1 MPLVINGNKVLV
13 PGVESHCFLDD
24 PTLAFTNKQDYTTRS
39 LGVVPHIMT
48 IHTRLGITKQ
58 TIVPGKGPL
67 MNGKFS
73 WDDYA
78 ARVMSEDEH
87 ASSWH
92 ISVGQDGSF
101 TCHLDLATI
110 RAYHAEQIND
120 ISVGMEIFQDAE
132 GKIYQASLDTAVKI
146 IDVITREFGIQ
157 RMIPKE
163 DKISIRFARD
173 TPGVKHSQQLAYIPG
188 GLKGANYWGVM
199 GHRNSTRNRA
209 AGDPGYVIFQML
221 KDAGYEEFSIDSQE
235 DINTWKE
242 RQKTLGISATG
253 VPDLATRDALIKAGK
268 PHGMW
273 VSRPGD

>member
-1 MPLVINGNKVLV
+1 MPLVINGNKVTV
-13 PGVESHCFLDD
+13 DGVESYCYLDD
-24 PTLAFTNKQDYTTRS
+24 PKLGFTDKKDYTTRTS
-39 LGVVPHIMT
+39 GTVPHIMT
-48 IHTRLGITKQ
+48 IHTRLGITNQ

-67 MNGKFS
+67 LKGKFS

-78 ARVMSEDEH
+78 ARVMSEDDRT
-87 ASSWH
+87 SSWH

-120 ISVGMEIFQDAE
+120 ISIGMEIFQDAE

-146 IDVITREFGIQ
+146 IDVVTREFGIQ

-163 DKISIRFARD
+163 KKISIRFARS
-173 TPGVKHSQQLAYIPG
+173 TPGLKKSQKLAYLAG
-188 GLKGANYWGVM
+188 GRVGVDYWGVM

-209 AGDPGYVIFQML
+209 PGDPGDTIFKML
-221 KDAGYEEFSIDSQE
+221 KDAGYEEFAVESEE
-235 DINTWKE
+235 DILAWKK
-242 RQKTLGISATG
+242 RQKDLGLPETG
-253 VPDLATRDALIKAGK
+253 IPDLKTRDALIKAGK
-268 PHGMW
+268 PRGMW